1 MGRGARRVHNK
12 ERERER
18 EQNAS
23 EKNKLHHHFI
33 SKKGACIEMKVCVSR
48 RGGCVYLNVW

>member
-12 ERERER
+12 ER